1 MPELSVFSAFL
12 VGLLGGTHCVG
23 MCGGITAA
31 LSLQLPSSGG
41 LWPYHLT
48 YNLGRIASYS
58 VAGMVAGALGASALL
73 LQEMLPVQQGL
84 FVLANFMLIA
94 LGLYLAGIWRLVA
107 ALERVGSLLWK
118 QLQPLMRRWLPIQ
131 NLPGAFVVGA
141 LWGWLPCGLVYSV
154 LVTALASGSALT
166 GGMLML
172 AFGLGTLPNLL
183 AMGLFA
189 QQLRPFLQRLWV
201 RRSAGIVVAGLGAW
215 NLLAYLFV
223 SPISV

>member
-31 LSLQLPSSGG
+31 LSLQLPSTGR

-58 VAGMVAGALGASALL
+58 VAGIIAGALGASALL
-73 LQEMLPVQQGL
+73 LHEMLPVQQIL
-84 FVLANFMLIA
+84 FILANFMLIA
-94 LGLYLAGIWRLVA
+94 LGLYLAGIWRFVTVF
-107 ALERVGSLLWK
+107 ERVGSVLWK
-118 QLQPLMRRWLPIQ
+118 HLQPLMRRWLPIQ
-131 NLPGAFVVGA
+131 NLPGALVVGA

-154 LVTALASGSALT
+154 LVTALASGNALT

-183 AMGLFA
+183 AMGVFA
-189 QQLRPFLQRLWV
+189 QQLRPFLQQLWV
-201 RRSAGIVVAGLGAW
+201 RRSVGIIVAGLGAW
-215 NLLAYLFV
+215 NLLRYLSV
-223 SPISV
+223 STANG

>member
-31 LSLQLPSSGG
+31 LSLQLPSTGR
-41 LWPYHLT
+41 LWPYYLT

-58 VAGMVAGALGASALL
+58 VAGIIAGALGASALL
-73 LQEMLPVQQGL
+73 LQELLPVQQAL

-94 LGLYLAGIWRLVA
+94 LGLYLAGIWRFVTVF
-107 ALERVGSLLWK
+107 ERIGSVLWTRV
-118 QLQPLMRRWLPIQ
+118 QPLMKRWLPIH
-131 NLPGAFVVGA
+131 NLPGALVVGA

-154 LVTALASGSALT
+154 LVTALASSSALT

-172 AFGLGTLPNLL
+172 AFGLGTLSNLL
-183 AMGLFA
+183 AMGVFA
-189 QQLRPFLQRLWV
+189 QQLRPFLPWH
-201 RRSAGIVVAGLGAW
+201 GARHW
-215 NLLAYLFV
+215 RAFPEK
-223 SPISV
+223 S